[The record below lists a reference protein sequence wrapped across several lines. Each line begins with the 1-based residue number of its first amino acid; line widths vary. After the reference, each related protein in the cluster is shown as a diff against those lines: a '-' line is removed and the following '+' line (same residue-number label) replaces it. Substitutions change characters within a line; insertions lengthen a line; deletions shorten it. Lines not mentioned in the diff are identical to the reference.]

1 MISGVKFYGTR
12 EKIAYTYKELIVPT
26 YEALLELGG
35 SATNNEICAQV
46 IKAMNF
52 PDDVVD
58 EPHLGNINQTELEYQ
73 LAWARTYLK
82 TFGVI
87 VNSGRSVWAIAPDYT
102 AKVEL
107 NTKEIVAYTVNR
119 NIQRRLNATVTTE
132 MRDSEPNDAD
142 PSNDYEEYPDEIKPW
157 RQKLSEIL
165 RNMDPYGFER
175 LTQRLLRE
183 CGFSQ
188 VEVTKKSGDG
198 GIDGTG
204 KLKINGI
211 FSFNVAFQCKRY
223 KGAVSAGDIR
233 DFRGS
238 LTTDIEK
245 GVLITT
251 GTFTKAAKEEAS
263 NPGKQQIDLIDGE
276 EFINKI
282 AEYGIGVKE
291 VKTYEVDEKILRRY
305 STWRVEC
312 FRMLDSFCLSGM
324 REVY

>member
-1 MISGVKFYGTR
+1 M
-12 EKIAYTYKELIVPT
+12 
-26 YEALLELGG
+26 
-35 SATNNEICAQV
+35 
-46 IKAMNF
+46 
-52 PDDVVD
+52 
-58 EPHLGNINQTELEYQ
+58 
-73 LAWARTYLK
+73 
-82 TFGVI
+82 
-87 VNSGRSVWAIAPDYT
+87 
-102 AKVEL
+102 
-107 NTKEIVAYTVNR
+107 
-119 NIQRRLNATVTTE
+119 NATASTE
-132 MRDSEPNDAD
+132 VQDNEPNDSD
-142 PSNDYEEYPDEIKPW
+142 PANDYEEYPDEIKPW
-157 RQKLSEIL
+157 RQKLSDIL
-165 RNMDPYGFER
+165 QNMDPYGFER

-223 KGAVSAGDIR
+223 KGAVGAGDIR

-291 VKTYEVDEKILRRY
+291 VKTYEVDEKFFEKI
-305 STWRVEC
+305 
-312 FRMLDSFCLSGM
+312 
-324 REVY
+324 